1 MPRATELSLRLALD
15 RMVRS
20 GATASD
26 VARQLGLPVSAVRG
40 LMRRAHQV
48 GRDRTPDAWQ
58 PRYDTC
64 GPRPLAEPPM
74 LKATLALRREHPR
87 WGSGRIRIE
96 LSKLNRGTPLPC
108 VRTMQRWL
116 LEHGLAPA
124 PPGRRAATAWQRA
137 QLPHGTWEVDAAEQ
151 KKLANGQLISWL
163 RIVDECTGA
172 ALQTAVFPPRLL
184 QPGTFRIGA
193 S

>member
-1 MPRATELSLRLALD
+1 
-15 RMVRS
+15 
-20 GATASD
+20 
-26 VARQLGLPVSAVRG
+26 
-40 LMRRAHQV
+40 
-48 GRDRTPDAWQ
+48 
-58 PRYDTC
+58 
-64 GPRPLAEPPM
+64 M

-151 KKLANGQLISWL
+151 KKLANGQLRSRSEI
-163 RIVDECTGA
+163 T
-172 ALQTAVFPPRLL
+172 
-184 QPGTFRIGA
+184 
-193 S
+193 